1 MGWLTLIV
9 AIAISG
15 VAAWYSIVGLM
26 AIFAAAAIPIA
37 VMGGVLE
44 VGKLLT
50 ASWLYQNWKTCPKML
65 KAYLTGSVVVLMFI
79 TSMGI
84 FGFLSKAHIDQTLV
98 GGDNSLEIRAID
110 QQIVRQERR
119 IKDAEMVITQ
129 LDQAVETLI
138 EYDRIRGPQGAIA
151 VRESQRME
159 RGSLAGIISEAS
171 DEIKRLRDTARPL
184 QKQQLQLEAE
194 VGPIKYIAALFYEDT
209 NKSVLEEAVRWV
221 IITIIFVFD
230 PLAVLLIICANMTL
244 TKPKKI
250 KTAVNVADDWKDIEV
265 ETDEEVE
272 EEIIAVDEIDPNAT
286 VEVVDMSP
294 EEFGVDT
301 EREIA
306 IEEEW
311 DEKIVMS
318 EIGDDWEEPL
328 YNDPAIEP
336 TREQQNREALIRNGT
351 FGPNR
356 SVTAYGNNTP
366 NSVDKS

>member
-50 ASWLYQNWKTCPKML
+50 ASWLYQNWKICPKLL
-65 KAYLTGSVVVLMFI
+65 KTYLTGSVIVLMFI

-98 GGDNSLEIRAID
+98 GGDNSIEIRAID

-171 DEIKRLRDTARPL
+171 DRIKQLRDEARPL

-244 TKPKKI
+244 SKPKKM

-265 ETDEEVE
+265 EMDEEVE
-272 EEIIAVDEIDPNAT
+272 EELIAVDDIDPNAT
-286 VEVVDMSP
+286 VEVVEMDIKD
-294 EEFGVDT
+294 EVDFESET
-301 EREIA
+301 TLDRF
-306 IEEEW
+306 IEEEKDW
-311 DEKIVMS
+311 DEKIV
-318 EIGDDWEEPL
+318 DDWEEPL
-328 YNDPAIEP
+328 YNDPQISE
-336 TREQQNREALIRNGT
+336 REAQNMEALRQNGT

-356 SVTAYGNNTP
+356 SVTAYGNNQP
-366 NSVDKS
+366 KSVDKS

>member
-37 VMGGVLE
+37 VMGDVLE

-50 ASWLYQNWKTCPKML
+50 ASWLYQNWKTWPKLL
-65 KAYLTGSVVVLMFI
+65 KTYLTASVVVLMFI

-110 QQIVRQERR
+110 QQIEREQRR

-129 LDQAVETLI
+129 LDKAVETLI
-138 EYDRIRGPQGAIA
+138 EYDRIRGPEGAIA

-159 RGSLAGIISEAS
+159 RGSLASIISEAS
-171 DEIKRLRDTARPL
+171 DAIKQLRDEARPL

-194 VGPIKYIAALFYEDT
+194 VGPIKYIAALFYKDT

-244 TKPKKI
+244 SKPKKI
-250 KTAVNVADDWKDIEV
+250 KTAVNVADNWNDIEV
-265 ETDEEVE
+265 EAEE
-272 EEIIAVDEIDPNAT
+272 EEIIIPVDDPTNT
-286 VEVVDMSP
+286 VEVVEMDLK
-294 EEFGVDT
+294 EEVDFESET
-301 EREIA
+301 TLDRF
-306 IEEEW
+306 IEEEKDW
-311 DEKIVMS
+311 DEKIV
-318 EIGDDWEEPL
+318 DDWEEPL
-328 YNDPAIEP
+328 YNDPQISE
-336 TREQQNREALIRNGT
+336 REAQNMEALRQNGT

-356 SVTAYGNNTP
+356 SVTAYGNNQP
-366 NSVDKS
+366 KSVDKS